1 MPTALRV
8 KAMVMPTSV
17 PLAAPSAHICVSLGQ
32 TFAAALGAAQAATT
46 AAPQIPLTA
55 ALIAASPPLVPF
67 SWYMCQNARCR
78 STAPVPYVATKMVD
92 MRLP

>member
-46 AAPQIPLTA
+46 AA
-55 ALIAASPPLVPF
+55 LIAASPPLVPF